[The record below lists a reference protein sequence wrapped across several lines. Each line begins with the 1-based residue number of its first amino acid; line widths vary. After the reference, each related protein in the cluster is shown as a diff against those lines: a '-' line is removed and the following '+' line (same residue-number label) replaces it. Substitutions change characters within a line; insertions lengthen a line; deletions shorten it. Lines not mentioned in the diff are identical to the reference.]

1 MTDISKEAVDALI
14 PLLNYGVCQDQY
26 DDVEIYETEQ
36 LMKKA
41 AQSLAALRAALDEAE
56 DRIRKICLDALISY
70 GQVEAERDALAAQ
83 LDDANAR
90 ADRLEAAVIAA
101 AKIGQIVGFL
111 GFDEARIEA
120 FREDCGPDLWEKA
133 RAHLGAKP

>member
-56 DRIRKICLDALISY
+56 ARAVKA
-70 GQVEAERDALAAQ
+70 EAERDA
-83 LDDANAR
+83 ANALLR
-90 ADRLEAAVIAA
+90 RITRNVDAD
-101 AKIGQIVGFL
+101 GVGTVL
-111 GFDEARIEA
+111 II
-120 FREDCGPDLWEKA
+120 DLQAA